1 MANLNL
7 NKVIIGGRMCADP
20 ELKKVGEFSF
30 ATFTVAVNR
39 SRSKDGE
46 TQADFIRC
54 AAWRKTAE
62 FICNYFKK
70 GSSICV
76 VGQLQ
81 IRRWQDKDG
90 NKRESAEIV
99 VDEALFVDS
108 RGESAASGDSVYIP
122 DAYTKPAA
130 AMEEIAADD
139 DLPF

>member
-30 ATFTVAVNR
+30 VTFTVAVNR
-39 SRSKDGE
+39 ARSKDGE

-62 FICNYFKK
+62 FICNYFRK

-81 IRRWQDKDG
+81 IRRWQDKEG
-90 NKRESAEIV
+90 ANRESAEIV

-108 RGESAASGDSVYIP
+108 RGESSASGDSVYIP

-130 AMEEIAADD
+130 MAEIKADD

>member
-7 NKVIIGGRMCADP
+7 NKVILGGRICGDP

-30 ATFTVAVNR
+30 VTFTIAVNR
-39 SRSKDGE
+39 ARSKDGE

-81 IRRWQDKDG
+81 IRRWQDKEG
-90 NKRESAEIV
+90 ANRESAEV
-99 VDEALFVDS
+99 LVDEALFVDS
-108 RGESAASGDSVYIP
+108 RGDAQSASTYVP
-122 DAYTKPAA
+122 DAYAKPSAPQ
-130 AMEEIAADD
+130 MEAIDADG

>member
-81 IRRWQDKDG
+81 IRRWKDNEG
-90 NKRESAEIV
+90 ANRESAEIV

-108 RGESAASGDSVYIP
+108 RGESSASGDSVYIP

-130 AMEEIAADD
+130 MEEIKADD

>member
-1 MANLNL
+1 
-7 NKVIIGGRMCADP
+7 V
-20 ELKKVGEFSF
+20 
-30 ATFTVAVNR
+30 TFTVAVNR

-62 FICNYFKK
+62 FICNYFRK

-81 IRRWQDKDG
+81 IRRWQDKEG
-90 NKRESAEIV
+90 ANRESAEIV

-108 RGESAASGDSVYIP
+108 RGESSASGDSVYIP

-130 AMEEIAADD
+130 IEEIKADD